1 MNKICTGLKDKFGT
15 SIYLGDKLRSDYEYD
30 VIVSKSYDGT
40 YFGILV
46 CEPEHSCKNIPYALN
61 RGQGYEVINNKMDKK
76 KVGVLIEYFQDI
88 IVHIAVYKDIEKG
101 NKEYLKQ
108 VRKLVKDNS
117 DEYSDDLSDE
127 QLEDLRENLS
137 ENMCK
142 EMVEYYEIEV
152 I

>member
-61 RGQGYEVINNKMDKK
+61 SGQGYEVIKD
-76 KVGVLIEYFQDI
+76 KVGVLIEYFQDV
-88 IVHIAVYKDIEKG
+88 IVQLTVYGNIKKG
-101 NKEYLKQ
+101 NKEYMKR
-108 VRKLVKDNS
+108 VREIIKNNS
-117 DEYSDDLSDE
+117 DEYSDSLSDE
-127 QLEDLRENLS
+127 QLEELRENLS

-142 EMVEYYEIEV
+142 EMVDYYEGEV